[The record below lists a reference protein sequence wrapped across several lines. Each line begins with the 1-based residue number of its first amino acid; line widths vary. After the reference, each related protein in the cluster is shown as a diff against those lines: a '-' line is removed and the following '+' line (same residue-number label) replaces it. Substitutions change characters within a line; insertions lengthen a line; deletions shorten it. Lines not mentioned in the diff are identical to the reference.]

1 MRKER
6 KGRGTYVGGSSQAL
20 GWWLL
25 ELLDELPRSKK
36 HTNMTDEHKWEVTE
50 YKSINL

>member
-36 HTNMTDEHKWEVTE
+36 HTNMIDEHKWEVTE